1 MRDHPRF
8 FVALLTSTA
17 LAGCGDG
24 LSSSSSAGDDLRDV
38 GGTFID
44 THLTE
49 AGESQHAIDPS
60 TVTLSALAADG
71 AGFSS
76 HAGALGEDGTFTIPG
91 VPAGEYYLEVAT
103 PDSAP
108 TYLVTTERA
117 LDLGAVRSGRFDAAA
132 PTQPTVV
139 TITASGLTPWQDA
152 DTLEVFS
159 LGAGAWDGF
168 GILAFTGLL
177 SAGTTSLDGFDV
189 DSARWRTPALIDG
202 SKGDRADITHL
213 TTRNNAGFIY
223 KSIGEALTPPPF
235 TQVDGQGSALDGS
248 FQPTPQEHVA
258 LSVERAALDQVAAE
272 GNPKGMVTG
281 HEIYFH
287 AEPGGASRA
296 TESSTPSLL
305 VGTDT
310 EAANG
315 TLELD
320 YGNPFPAGWAT
331 VASVGVTYT
340 AFYTLPGASVST
352 NINGFAGVVAPID
365 TLSKGPV
372 TPLLGSPQH
381 LQIGGQDG
389 FSAVTGVGLT
399 PEIQWSAPALGKPDV
414 YAISVRRLE
423 ADQPTKRVARLVTTR
438 TSVVI
443 PPGILSAGASYVFV
457 VTARTGYDPARP
469 NSSGATYA
477 TADALSGL
485 LTP

>member
-1 MRDHPRF
+1 MRVHPRF
-8 FVALLTSTA
+8 FAALLTSTA

-24 LSSSSSAGDDLRDV
+24 LSSSSTGDDLRDV

-49 AGESQHAIDPS
+49 AGESRHPIDPS

-71 AGFSS
+71 EGFTS
-76 HAGALGEDGTFTIPG
+76 HPGALGEDGTFTVSG
-91 VPAGEYYLEVAT
+91 VPGGEYYLVVAA

-108 TYLVTTERA
+108 TYLITTERT
-117 LDLGAVRSGRFDAAA
+117 LDLGALRSGRFDAAA

-177 SAGTTSLDGFDV
+177 TAGVTSLDGFDV

-202 SKGDRADITHL
+202 SRGDRAVITHL
-213 TTRNNAGFIY
+213 TTRNDAGFLY
-223 KSIGEALTPPPF
+223 KSIGEALPPPPF
-235 TQVDGQGSALDGS
+235 TQIDGQGSAIEGS
-248 FQPTPQEHVA
+248 FQPTAQEHVT

-281 HEIYFH
+281 HEIYFR
-287 AEPGGASRA
+287 AEPGGASWA
-296 TESSTPSLL
+296 TETSTPTLL

-310 EAANG
+310 ESANG

-320 YGNPFPAGWAT
+320 YGKPFPADWAT

-365 TLSKGPV
+365 TLAKGPV

-381 LQIGGQDG
+381 LRVGGQDG
-389 FSAVTGVGLT
+389 FNAVTGMGLT
-399 PEIQWSAPALGKPDV
+399 PEIQWSAPSLGKADV
-414 YAISVRRLE
+414 YTISVRRLE

-443 PPGILSAGASYVFV
+443 PPGILSADASYVLV
-457 VTARTGYDPARP
+457 ITARTGYDRARP
-469 NSSGATYA
+469 NIAGATYA